1 MATQRTDTSNSNNRN
16 MENERQRQLVI
27 LVIVVIDLVQ
37 GVLGRTQMEQNL
49 IKLFG

>member
-1 MATQRTDTSNSNNRN
+1 MVEQRTDQSNSDDRN
-16 MENERQRQLVI
+16 VENDRQRQLVI
-27 LVIVVIDLVQ
+27 LIIVVIDLVQ